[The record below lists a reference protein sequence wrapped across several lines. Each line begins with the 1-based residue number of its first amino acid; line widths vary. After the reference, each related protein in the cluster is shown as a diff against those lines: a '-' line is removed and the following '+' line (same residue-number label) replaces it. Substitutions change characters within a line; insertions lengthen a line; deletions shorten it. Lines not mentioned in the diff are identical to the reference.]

1 MPSLDELKERIQ
13 QQAGDN
19 PEMFFAVDEIKEEGF
34 VRNDCSNCGITFWSQ
49 DPDREVCGEPDCA
62 GGYTFINDPPTE
74 KTFDVV
80 SAWDAFSNFMADRG
94 YEPIDRYPLAARW
107 RNDTEVVRA
116 SIYDFQPYVVSGE
129 VEPPANPL
137 VVPQFCF
144 RSNDIDNVGI
154 TGRHYTGFIMVGQHA
169 FTAPDDYDQ
178 SKYFRDMLAWI
189 TDGMGIPKDEVVLH
203 EDSWGGGGNLGACM
217 EFFVRGLELFNQ
229 VYMFYE
235 IDGDAENG
243 YRELDTKVLDMG
255 MGLERIVWMTHGSET
270 SYEANMDAV
279 VERLY
284 ERTGVEPD
292 RDIWADF
299 LPYSGYLNLDEV
311 DDIDETWEEIAGE
324 IGVPVQELKDEVL
337 PAAHLYAIADHA
349 RTLLVALNDGLLPSN
364 KGERHSLR
372 VMARR
377 CFEFID
383 RHGWDVDLAEVVA
396 WHADEFG
403 ELYPELQ
410 EHVDG
415 VQDIVRHEREKYEEM
430 QEEAG
435 QIIAGLDEEVGAEQL
450 VELYDSHGI
459 TPDMLQRHG
468 VDVDVP
474 PDFYQQ
480 VAERHSEEDGDGEQE
495 EQVAVGDVPETQR
508 LYYEDEYMHTFEAEV
523 LAVEDEWVVLDR
535 TAFYPTGGGQE
546 HDTGA
551 LAGIDV
557 TGVVNQD
564 GVILHRLD
572 PVEGAE
578 LPAEGETVT
587 GEIDWG
593 RRRQLMQHHTAT
605 HVINGAAQDVLGN
618 HIWQAGAHKTV
629 EKARLDVTH
638 YEILDRDTL
647 DRIQE
652 AANRIV
658 DEDRSVE
665 KQFLQRTD
673 AEQEYGFRL
682 YQGGAV
688 PGNEIRVVEIED
700 WDAEACGGTHV
711 DSTGEIGEIIVTGAS
726 KVQDGTIR
734 IEYVAGDAAEEYR
747 EQRELVEDEVA
758 EYVDTD
764 MPLIDIAA
772 VFSVEVEQLP
782 RVVERFVEE
791 WKERKQEIEE
801 LTEEVDAEI
810 SYGERPRDPEQLFEE
825 WKQMEKDIEDL
836 QEQLEQQ
843 LKEDLQPDGGVFR
856 EDIATED
863 VGMLIRIARH
873 LADDSPDSAILLVG
887 EKAAVAAVGDDSDRD
902 ARSIVES
909 VAAQVQGDA
918 GFAKGFDLE

>member
-1 MPSLDELKERIQ
+1 
-13 QQAGDN
+13 
-19 PEMFFAVDEIKEEGF
+19 
-34 VRNDCSNCGITFWSQ
+34 
-49 DPDREVCGEPDCA
+49 
-62 GGYTFINDPPTE
+62 
-74 KTFDVV
+74 
-80 SAWDAFSNFMADRG
+80 RG

-107 RNDTEVVRA
+107 RNDTDVVRA
-116 SIYDFQPYVVSGE
+116 SIYDFQPFVVSGE
-129 VEPPANPL
+129 VDPPANPL

-154 TGRHYTGFIMVGQHA
+154 TGRHYTGFTMVGQHA

-178 SKYFRDMLAWI
+178 AKYFRDMLAWI
-189 TDGMGIPKDEVVLH
+189 TDGMGIPKEEVVLH

-235 IDGDAENG
+235 VDGDAENG

-270 SYEANMDAV
+270 SYEANMENV
-279 VERLY
+279 VETLY
-284 ERTGVEPD
+284 DRAGVQPD

-311 DDIDETWEEIAGE
+311 DDIDETWEDIAEE
-324 IGVPVQELKDEVL
+324 IGVPVDELKEEVL
-337 PAAHLYAIADHA
+337 PAAHLYAVADHA

-364 KGERHSLR
+364 KGEQHSLR

-383 RHGWDVDLAEVVA
+383 RHGWDIDLAEVVA

-410 EHVDG
+410 DNVEE
-415 VQDIVRHEREKYEEM
+415 VQAIIRHERDKYEEM
-430 QEEAG
+430 QAEAE
-435 QIIAGLDEEVGAEQL
+435 QIIQGLDDAIEPGQL

-459 TPDMLQRHG
+459 TPEMLQRHG
-468 VDVDVP
+468 VDIDVP

-480 VAERHSEEDGDGEQE
+480 VAERHGDPAREADEDD
-495 EQVAVGDVPETQR
+495 QVPVGDVPETQR
-508 LYYEDEYMHTFEAEV
+508 LYYRDEYMHTFEAEI

-551 LAGIDV
+551 IAGIDV
-557 TGVVNQD
+557 VDVVDQD

-572 PVEGAE
+572 P
-578 LPAEGETVT
+578 AEGEDLPDAGQTVT

-605 HVINGAAQDVLGN
+605 HVINGAAQEVLGS

-629 EKARLDVTH
+629 DKARLDVTH
-638 YEILDRDTL
+638 YKQISRDELDK
-647 DRIQE
+647 IQE
-652 AANRIV
+652 VANRVV
-658 DEDRSVE
+658 DEDRE
-665 KQFLQRTD
+665 ITKQFMQRTE
-673 AEQEYGFRL
+673 AEQRYGFRL

-688 PGNEIRVVEIED
+688 PGNEIRVVDIED

-711 DSTGEIGEIIVTGAS
+711 DRTGDIGDIIVTGSS

-734 IEYVAGDAAEEYR
+734 IEYVAGAAAEEYR
-747 EQRELVEDEVA
+747 AARQQVEDEVS

-764 MPLIDIAA
+764 MPLIDIAD

-782 RVVERFVEE
+782 RVVQRFVEE
-791 WKERKQEIEE
+791 WEERNQEIEE
-801 LTEEVDAEI
+801 LAAELPDEDTPAY
-810 SYGERPRDPEQLFEE
+810 SDRPRDPERLFQE
-825 WKQMEKDIEDL
+825 WKQMEKDIETL
-836 QEQLEQQ
+836 REQLEHRFKQE
-843 LKEDLQPDGGVFR
+843 LSPEDGLLR
-856 EDIATED
+856 EEIDTED

-873 LADDSPDSAILLVG
+873 LADDYPGSAVLLVG
-887 EKAAVAAVGDDSDRD
+887 EKAAVAAVGADSDRD
-902 ARSIVES
+902 ARDLVGE
-909 VAAQVQGDA
+909 VASEVDGDA
-918 GFAKGFDLE
+918 GFAKGFNLQ